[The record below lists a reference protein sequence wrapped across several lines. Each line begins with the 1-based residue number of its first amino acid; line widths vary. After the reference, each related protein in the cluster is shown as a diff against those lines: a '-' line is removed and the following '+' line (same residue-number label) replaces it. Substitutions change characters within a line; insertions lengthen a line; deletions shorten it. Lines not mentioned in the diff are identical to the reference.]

1 MALNLENLSVVGG
14 GSKAGNAPQMWSYKS
29 TDTPAVID
37 SAGYFDN
44 GTTTNTGLRDLFKV
58 GDLMYIHGTSGGT
71 AVYGLHIVTQVT
83 AAGIIDV
90 TDATTLGGTDTD

>member
-1 MALNLENLSVVGG
+1 MALDTENLSLVGG

-44 GTTTNTGLRDLFKV
+44 GTTTNTGMRDLMKV
-58 GDLMYIHGTSGGT
+58 GDLIYIHGTSGGT
-71 AVYGLHIVTQVT
+71 AVFGLHIVTQVT
-83 AAGIIDV
+83 SAGIIDV
-90 TDATTLGGTDTD
+90 TDATALGGTDTD

>member
-1 MALNLENLSVVGG
+1 MALDTENLSLVGG

-44 GTTTNTGLRDLFKV
+44 GTTTNTGMRDLMKV
-58 GDLMYIHGTSGGT
+58 GDLIYIHGTSGGT

-90 TDATTLGGTDTD
+90 TDATALGGSDTD

>member
-1 MALNLENLSVVGG
+1 MALDTENLSLVGG

-44 GTTTNTGLRDLFKV
+44 GTTTNTGMRDLMKV
-58 GDLMYIHGTSGGT
+58 GDLLYVHGTSGGT
-71 AVYGLHIVTQVT
+71 AVFGLHIVTQVT
-83 AAGIIDV
+83 SAGIIDV
-90 TDATTLGGTDTD
+90 TDATALGGSDTD